1 MDATLPLTGFT
12 VGVTAARRA
21 DELGSLLTRRGA
33 AVLHAPALR
42 IVPLADD
49 TALRA
54 ATLACLEKP
63 LDYTVASTGIGFRG
77 WLEAADGWDMSTPLL
92 QRLKDSALFS
102 RGPKATGAMRAA
114 GLTEVWSPPSESSGE
129 LLSRLLQENLPGT
142 RVAVQEHGEPMAD
155 FAAALRNAGAEVIEV
170 PVYRWARPT
179 EIQPLQRMVE
189 AIVDGTVDAI
199 TFTSAPAVNTLLG
212 LAERSGDY
220 DRLINTLQDSVLA
233 ACVGPIC
240 AEPLSRAGVTCAVP
254 ERYRLG
260 ALVRVLT
267 ESLPQKRERTV
278 HTGRHELR
286 IRGSAVLV
294 DGTLIALPRREISLL
309 RALAAEPGRVLTREE
324 LLRIAWPADGPSNG
338 HAVETTIGRLR
349 TALGPAA
356 YAIQTVV
363 KRGYRLAA

>member
-1 MDATLPLTGFT
+1 MDAVPPLAGFT

-33 AVLHAPALR
+33 VVLHAPALR

-49 TALRA
+49 AALRT
-54 ATLACLEKP
+54 ATMACLEKP
-63 LDYTVASTGIGFRG
+63 IDYTIASTGIGFRG
-77 WLEAADGWDMSTPLL
+77 WLEAADGWDMSTALL
-92 QRLKDSALFS
+92 QRLKASRLFS

-129 LLSRLLQENLPGT
+129 LLARLLKENLSGT

-155 FAAALRNAGAEVIEV
+155 FAAALREAGAQVVEV

-179 EIQPLQRMVE
+179 EIQPLQRMIE
-189 AIVDGTVDAI
+189 AVVDATVDAI

-212 LAERSGDY
+212 VAERAGDY
-220 DRLINTLQDSVLA
+220 DRLIAALQHTVLA

-240 AEPLSRAGVTCAVP
+240 AEPLSRAGVSCVVP
-254 ERYRLG
+254 ERFRLG

-267 ESLPQKRERTV
+267 ESLPQQRERTV
-278 HTGRHELR
+278 HTGQHELR
-286 IRGSAVLV
+286 IRGSAVVV
-294 DGTLIALPRREISLL
+294 DGTLIPLSRREVALL
-309 RALAAEPGRVLTREE
+309 RALAAAPGRVRSREE
-324 LLRIAWPADGPSNG
+324 LLQAAWPADRPSNG

-356 YAIQTVV
+356 PAVQTVV
-363 KRGYRLAA
+363 KRGYRLAG